1 MIARLRSGTVMG
13 VPCLAALLCGCT
25 SVLSEGTSAGAGV
38 TAAGITRGATRNA
51 AVITGIGLGV
61 QAVARAGLHYTERKV
76 HQTEQNHLAAVAGS
90 LPVGAIGKWQ
100 VAGGACHSDRGRRTR

>member
-1 MIARLRSGTVMG
+1 MGDALHRGRVIAA
-13 VPCLAALLCGCT
+13 PCLAALLCGCT
-25 SVLSEGTSAGAGV
+25 SVLSEGVSAGAGI

-61 QAVARAGLHYTERKV
+61 QAAARAGLHYTERKV
-76 HQTEQNHLAAVAGS
+76 HQAEQDRIATVAGS

-100 VAGGACHSDRGRRTR
+100 VAHVIPIEA